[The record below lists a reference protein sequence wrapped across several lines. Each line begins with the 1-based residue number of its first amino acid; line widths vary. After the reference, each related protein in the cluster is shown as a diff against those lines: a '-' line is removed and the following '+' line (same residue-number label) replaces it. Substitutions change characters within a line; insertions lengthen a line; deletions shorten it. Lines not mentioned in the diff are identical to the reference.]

1 MGKHRQHNNNSVWLR
16 GEEDGKSR
24 VRWMKYKQNCQ
35 KSQQKFYI
43 IKIMTLMLDE
53 CGFGWGSAGEFRF

>member
-24 VRWMKYKQNCQ
+24 VRWMKYKQNFV
-35 KSQQKFYI
+35 KKASKNF
-43 IKIMTLMLDE
+43 T
-53 CGFGWGSAGEFRF
+53 